1 MNIIKNTN
9 FTPGRNCGNRTEKV
23 QYIVIHYTGSEG
35 TAANNVSYFN
45 GGNRGASAH
54 YFVDRSGEIREYCDP
69 AKYYA
74 WHCGGP
80 IESAFHP
87 MYGKCTN
94 RNSIG
99 IEICTHYNGSNWE
112 FTTAAVNAAVELT
125 KYLMGKF
132 GVPADRVCTHYMV
145 TGKFCPRVPGWG
157 AVGGD
162 AEWKKFK
169 ARLTG
174 AVVTISLSKGD
185 QGEDVK
191 KMQQMLIACGYD
203 CGSWGAD
210 GSFGNAT
217 ESALEK
223 MQKENGLSVDG
234 VYGPKSRAKLEA
246 LYKQREEEK
255 KKREE
260 QEKAAQA
267 AQPVT
272 TKGKEIN
279 IFYPGYTRTDSPDD
293 RQGAGCVWHDQD
305 GHAIVI
311 DAYEKGSAAAKR
323 LVQYLVDNKLYTIDF
338 VGTHAHPDHLGGGFR
353 ILEDSRIKIQNV
365 YVYDPNSLKLAGD
378 GTRNGRSAAEDKAY
392 LIKFINAAKNK
403 GAQVHYVGTGDTI
416 KCGEIEFDVYRNQPA
431 HWSEYDTGEA
441 WAYLND
447 GSICLYSRQSYY
459 ITTGDADGSQFVDKY
474 NLTVK
479 GAEVGHHGNN
489 GNRTSA
495 RIYVAHGCMFAIQC
509 NNEAGHP
516 GSCEFTRYGSG
527 RMREAGVPVWQ
538 LTGDIRGV
546 IKAGKI
552 TWTQGDNTVSWA
564 VPFGAQLY
572 RVRKTWADSKTQ
584 KGAYNVYANAKAE
597 ADKWGGVYAVYD
609 WDGKEIYRP
618 GKKADDKTEPA
629 KEQTPQ
635 EAFIAKVGPMAR
647 ADMQKNGI
655 CAAVTL
661 AQAILESGWG
671 TSELATGGANNLF
684 GMKKSLSG
692 NTWPGS
698 TWDGRVYSKQ
708 TKEVYASGPAT
719 VQADFRAYKDWQAS
733 VNDHSAYLAGAKNG
747 SALRYKG
754 IVGETDY
761 KKAAQI
767 IKAGGYATAPDY
779 VEKICRIVEQYDL
792 TKWNTAY
799 NKKEETPKTEPK
811 PAEQKPAGDGL
822 FRVRKSWDD
831 VSSQKGAYRIYENA
845 RLKADECGLT
855 VYDSTGKAVYTSKQ
869 AAPAVPFLVKV
880 KTGMNIRKG
889 PGTNYPA
896 YRDCP
901 VGVYTIVETS
911 GDWGR
916 LKAGGWIYI
925 AQPRWVERI

>member
-174 AVVTISLSKGD
+174 AVVTISLSNGD

-217 ESALEK
+217 ESALER

-246 LYKQREEEK
+246 LYKEKEEK

-272 TKGKEIN
+272 TNGKEIN
-279 IFYPGYTRTDSPDD
+279 IFYPGYTRNDSPDD

-311 DAYEKGSAAAKR
+311 DAYEKGSAAAKK

-392 LIKFINAAKNK
+392 LIKFINTAKNK
-403 GAQVHYVGTGDTI
+403 GAQVHYVETGDTI
-416 KCGEIEFDVYRNQPA
+416 KCGEIEFSVYRNQPA

-459 ITTGDADGSQFVDKY
+459 ITTGDADGSQFVEKY
-474 NLTVK
+474 DLIVK
-479 GAEVGHHGNN
+479 GCEVGHHGNN

-495 RIYVAHGCMFAIQC
+495 RIYVAHGCIFAIQC
-509 NNEAGHP
+509 NNEQGQP

-538 LTGDIRGV
+538 LTGDIYGV

-552 TWTQGDNTVSWA
+552 TWTQGDKSTSWA
-564 VPFGAQLY
+564 VPYGAQLY

-584 KGAYNVYANAKAE
+584 KGAYNVLANAKAE
-597 ADKWGGVYAVYD
+597 ADKCGGDYAVYD
-609 WDGKEIYRP
+609 WTGKEVYRP
-618 GKKADDKTEPA
+618 GKKTDDKTEPA
-629 KEQTPQ
+629 KGQTPQ
-635 EAFIAKVGPMAR
+635 EAFISKVGPMAK
-647 ADMQKNGI
+647 ADMAKTGI

-671 TSELATGGANNLF
+671 KSELATGANNLF
-684 GMKKSLSG
+684 GMKNSLSG

-747 SALRYKG
+747 SALRYKDL
-754 IVGETDY
+754 VGETDY
-761 KKAAQI
+761 RKAATI
-767 IKAGGYATAPDY
+767 IKDGHYATAPDY

-792 TKWNTAY
+792 TKWNTAF
-799 NKKEETPKTEPK
+799 NKKEETQKTDTK

-822 FRVRKSWDD
+822 YRVRKSWDD
-831 VSSQKGAYRIYENA
+831 VSSQKGAYRIFENA

-855 VYDSTGKAVYTSKQ
+855 VYDSTGKAVYTGKQ

-901 VGVYTIVETS
+901 VGIYTIVKTD
-911 GDWGR
+911 GDWGE

-925 AQPRWVERI
+925 AQPRWVERV

>member
-1 MNIIKNTN
+1 MNIIKNDN
-9 FTPGRNCGNRTEKV
+9 FRAGRNCVTRSEKV

-45 GGNRGASAH
+45 NGNRGASAH

-69 AKYYA
+69 ARYYA
-74 WHCGGP
+74 WHCGGSL
-80 IESAFHP
+80 ESSHHP
-87 MYGKCTN
+87 YYGKCTN

-112 FTTAAVNAAVELT
+112 FTSAAVSAAVELT

-132 GVPADRVCTHYMV
+132 GVPAERVIRHYDV
-145 TGKFCPRVPGWG
+145 TGKACPRVPGWG
-157 AVGGD
+157 AVGGSD
-162 AEWKKFK
+162 EWNKFK

-174 AVVTISLSKGD
+174 AAVVVSLSKGD
-185 QGEDVK
+185 QGDDVEE
-191 KMQQMLIACGYD
+191 MQKMLIACGYS
-203 CGSWGAD
+203 CGKAGAD

-223 MQKENGLSVDG
+223 MQKEHGLTVDG
-234 VYGPKSRAKLEA
+234 IYGPKSKAALEA
-246 LYKQREEEK
+246 LYKKKEEEK

-260 QEKAAQA
+260 QEKAAQT

-279 IFYPGYTRTDSPDD
+279 IFYPGYTRTSSPDD

-311 DAYEKGSAAAKR
+311 DAYEKNSAAAKR

-338 VGTHAHPDHLGGGFR
+338 VGTHAHGDHIGGGFR
-353 ILEDSRIKIQNV
+353 ILEDSRIKVENV

-378 GTRNGRSAAEDKAY
+378 GTAPGRSVQEDKDY
-392 LIKFINAAKNK
+392 LKKFISRAKSA
-403 GAQVHYVGTGDTI
+403 GAKVHYVDNGDTI
-416 KCGEIEFDVYRNQPA
+416 KCGEIEFDVYRNQPQK
-431 HWSEYDTGEA
+431 WVMEYDYPNG
-441 WAYLND
+441 WGFVND

-459 ITTGDADGSQFVDKY
+459 IATGDADGSQFVEKY
-474 NLTVK
+474 DLTVK
-479 GAEVGHHGNN
+479 GCEVGHHGNN

-495 RIYVAHGCMFAIQC
+495 RIYVAHGCIFAIQC
-509 NNEAGHP
+509 NNEKGEP

-552 TWTQGDNTVSWA
+552 TWTQGGNSVSWA

-584 KGAYNVYANAKAE
+584 KGAYNVLANAKAE
-597 ADKWGGVYAVYD
+597 ADKWDGEYAVYD
-609 WDGKEIYRP
+609 WNGKEIYRP
-618 GKKADDKTEPA
+618 GKKTDDKTEPA

-635 EAFIAKVGPMAR
+635 EAFIVKVGPMVK

-655 CAAVTL
+655 CAAVSL

-684 GMKKSLSG
+684 GMKKNLSG

-698 TWDGRVYSKQ
+698 VWDGKSVYSKQ

-719 VQADFRAYKDWQAS
+719 VQADFRAYPNWQAS

-754 IVGETDY
+754 IVGADAMTSID
-761 KKAAQI
+761 I
-767 IKAGGYATAPDY
+767 IVRGGYATAPDY
-779 VEKICRIVEQYDL
+779 KDKLRKLIEQYDL
-792 TKWNTAY
+792 TKWNTTY
-799 NKKEETPKTEPK
+799 KKEETQKTDTK
-811 PAEQKPAGDGL
+811 
-822 FRVRKSWDD
+822 
-831 VSSQKGAYRIYENA
+831 
-845 RLKADECGLT
+845 
-855 VYDSTGKAVYTSKQ
+855 
-869 AAPAVPFLVKV
+869 PAVPFLVKV
-880 KTGMNIRKG
+880 KTGMNVRRG
-889 PGTNYPA
+889 PSINDPA

-901 VGVYTIVETS
+901 VGVYTVVEVS
-911 GDWGR
+911 SNGDWGR

-925 AQPRWVERI
+925 AQPRWVERV